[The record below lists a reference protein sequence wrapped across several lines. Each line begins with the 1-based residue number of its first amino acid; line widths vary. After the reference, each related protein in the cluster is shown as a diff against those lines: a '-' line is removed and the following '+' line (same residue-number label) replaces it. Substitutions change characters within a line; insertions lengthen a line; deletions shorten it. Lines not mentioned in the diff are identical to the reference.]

1 MLFELTKCFAL
12 LSKKQDGTFLKM
24 WCEEGTFRFHMS
36 NNNNFRQST
45 FRQSSSNQ
53 HIMSTPD
60 PRSST
65 LSTPDP
71 KPNYGIKL
79 RENEDEEQPR
89 KDEEEEETK
98 QREDEQLEGV
108 QTEDGQLEEEQQECD
123 KIQEGNDS
131 DKSRVNVNQYGY
143 PERGHFKQAI
153 FSYCKDVNIIQY
165 HYRGPLIYQV
175 PSCCSLCKI
184 HANNSLKY
192 VCVKHS
198 DSAWHEWTTDCEKIN
213 PTYDLTYLEPI

>member
-1 MLFELTKCFAL
+1 MLLELTKCFAL

-89 KDEEEEETK
+89 KDEEEEETEQK
-98 QREDEQLEGV
+98 EDEQPGDE

-123 KIQEGNDS
+123 KIQEGSESVLSSKS
-131 DKSRVNVNQYGY
+131 DKFQEYVDNGGY
-143 PERGHFKQAI
+143 PQKGTFTRGI
-153 FSYCKDVNIIQY
+153 FSYCKGAY
-165 HYRGPLIYQV
+165 HIGSR
-175 PSCCSLCKI
+175 CCPLCKI
-184 HANNSLKY
+184 HMNRRLEF
-192 VCVKHS
+192 VCGKHG
-198 DSAWHEWTTDCEKIN
+198 DSFWHEETSECERV
-213 PTYDLTYLEPI
+213 EPEYSRIGATVFC